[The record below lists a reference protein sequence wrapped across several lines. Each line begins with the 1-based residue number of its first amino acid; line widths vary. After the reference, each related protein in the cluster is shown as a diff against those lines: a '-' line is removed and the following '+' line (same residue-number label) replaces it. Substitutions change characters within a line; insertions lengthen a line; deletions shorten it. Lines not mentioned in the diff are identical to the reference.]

1 MFTIFAT
8 LILVDIVSW
17 QKRLAELIQCAPD
30 LVLLH
35 LKDSKDFHLR

>member
-30 LVLLH
+30 LLH